1 MLGNNPNHGDWGK
14 SSQKSCRRL
23 VAGVSYDTGCDHQGV
38 FCSFASL
45 HQTPVEIGI
54 HKGGIKKKLI
64 THEGVL
70 SAVLELLERSV
81 ILVRSDLYRILQ
93 AFEQAKRVG
102 PMGCAGF
109 QDFGLG
115 LDSNI
120 NRPDPPQAAPQATGQ
135 NYTPWKCRDG
145 NI

>member
-1 MLGNNPNHGDWGK
+1 MATIIAKPLLEQSSSGTMLGNNPNHGDWGK

-64 THEGVL
+64 THEG
-70 SAVLELLERSV
+70 
-81 ILVRSDLYRILQ
+81 
-93 AFEQAKRVG
+93 
-102 PMGCAGF
+102 
-109 QDFGLG
+109 
-115 LDSNI
+115 
-120 NRPDPPQAAPQATGQ
+120 T
-135 NYTPWKCRDG
+135 
-145 NI
+145 